1 MKRTTWQGGIV
12 VYSYFKG
19 RYALW
24 KWNGRKYHLL
34 NFVTWYPG
42 NDYPE
47 VDFRVS
53 NKDLSDLEEAE

>member
-1 MKRTTWQGGIV
+1 VKRTIWQGSITV
-12 VYSYFKG
+12 FSPYKG

-24 KWNGRKYHLL
+24 KWNGRQYILSH
-34 NFVTWYPG
+34 FVTWFPG